1 VSIRIGFGLLNY
13 PFESAAAFFRW
24 VDLLERG
31 HVDSLWQSDRLI
43 STDPYLES
51 LSALASLCGCTER
64 IKFGMNAIVIPL
76 RDPLV
81 LAKQCATID
90 FLSNGR
96 LLPMFGVGYPQAAE
110 WAATGR
116 DAEHRGS
123 MANEM
128 FELIARLWNE
138 EAVDF
143 DGRYFKYRKATIA
156 PRPIQQP
163 LPLWIGGTS
172 EAAIKRTARLGSGWI
187 GGIAS
192 ADEVRTT
199 IEAIKVEATRIGRC
213 IDDDHFGTSLAYR
226 IGSPEDDEVRNS
238 PFVKRT
244 GIGPGVNVNPLFCI
258 GGTTELV
265 QRLRDYVRAGA
276 SKFVLFPLARG
287 EQDMARQT
295 RLVIEEV
302 MPHIEDRAR
311 TRGRAAVS

>member
-1 VSIRIGFGLLNY
+1 MSIRIGFGLLNY
-13 PFESAAAFFRW
+13 PFDNAAAFFRW
-24 VDLLERG
+24 VELLERG
-31 HVDSLWQSDRLI
+31 RVDSLWQSDRLI

-64 IKFGMNAIVIPL
+64 IKFGMNAIVMPL

-123 MANEM
+123 IANEM

-143 DGRYFKYRKATIA
+143 EGRYFKYRNATIA
-156 PRPIQQP
+156 PRPVQQP

-172 EAAIKRTARLGSGWI
+172 DAAVKRTARLGTGWI

-192 ADEVRTT
+192 AAEVRTT
-199 IEAIKVEATRIGRC
+199 IEAIKAEAARVGRR

-226 IGSPEDDEVRNS
+226 IGSPEDDEVRHS

-244 GIGPGVNVNPLFCI
+244 GIGPGIDVNPLFCI
-258 GGTTELV
+258 GSTADLV
-265 QRLRDYVRAGA
+265 QRLRDYVAAGA

-287 EQDMARQT
+287 EPDMARQT
-295 RLVIEEV
+295 RLVIEQV
-302 MPHIEDRAR
+302 MPQIEDRAHPR
-311 TRGRAAVS
+311 TPAALP